1 VRLDARVAP
10 RGDRHG
16 QLGRHRPEQRDHRR
30 RPPGLRAQRRL
41 GNDRRLLAD
50 PASLLRAFSDKL
62 KAPADPAEGKNA
74 AAVDAH

>member
-1 VRLDARVAP
+1 MYVLNAGSETIV
-10 RGDRHG
+10 GFS
-16 QLGRHRPEQRDHRR
+16 LT
-30 RPPGLRAQRRL
+30 
-41 GNDRRLLAD
+41 